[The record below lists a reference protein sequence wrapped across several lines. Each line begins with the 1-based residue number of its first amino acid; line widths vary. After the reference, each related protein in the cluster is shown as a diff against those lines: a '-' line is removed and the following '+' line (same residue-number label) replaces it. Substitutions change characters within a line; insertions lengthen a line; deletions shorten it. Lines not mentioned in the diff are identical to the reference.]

1 MNKTGPLK
9 VCWSLPGSLMLC
21 LIINYELPTT
31 ISQSTMDC
39 PVKIIV
45 KAGYF
50 SQCQDSPDQ
59 CPMPIKIMALIRNV
73 SQCRSL
79 PINADQFRSIP
90 LIGIDRHWSELID
103 IGINA
108 RILICIDRHWSA
120 LGIDRGSPVNAHWS
134 VYVFPAKPWN
144 AFKWIQIDLFP
155 ICCMTDSQ
163 NDLLFIALHADTNA
177 DPVLL
182 TSLNPHR
189 GNH

>member
-21 LIINYELPTT
+21 LIINYELPTS

-59 CPMPIKIMALIRNV
+59 CPSK
-73 SQCRSL
+73 SWHWSETSL
-79 PINADQFRSIP
+79 NADHCQSIPINSS
-90 LIGIDRHWSELID
+90 DRHWSELID